1 MKVLKYSYKTD
12 IFHRDRETLS
22 FPKYIAKKNI
32 NKLNLET
39 GLTNNAASAASQ
51 ANIFLKHCQFT
62 FLEYIPNLSAGSL

>member
-51 ANIFLKHCQFT
+51 ANIF
-62 FLEYIPNLSAGSL
+62 